1 MDAVTPLS
9 SPTRWGMVI
18 TGVVQGLL
26 CYLLTVYLIPKEI
39 GWMYYGLP
47 GSLALSSVLLF
58 TVVSF
63 KQRALWGWLAL
74 ILVVVLGMGDG

>member
-1 MDAVTPLS
+1 M
-9 SPTRWGMVI
+9 
-18 TGVVQGLL
+18 
-26 CYLLTVYLIPKEI
+26 LTVYLIPKEI

-63 KQRALWGWLAL
+63 KQRALWSWLAL
-74 ILVVVLGMGDG
+74 ILVVVLGMGGWLKISLSGETWRQYSAMWNYG

>member
-1 MDAVTPLS
+1 
-9 SPTRWGMVI
+9 
-18 TGVVQGLL
+18 
-26 CYLLTVYLIPKEI
+26 
-39 GWMYYGLP
+39 MYYGLP

-63 KQRALWGWLAL
+63 KQRALWSWLAL